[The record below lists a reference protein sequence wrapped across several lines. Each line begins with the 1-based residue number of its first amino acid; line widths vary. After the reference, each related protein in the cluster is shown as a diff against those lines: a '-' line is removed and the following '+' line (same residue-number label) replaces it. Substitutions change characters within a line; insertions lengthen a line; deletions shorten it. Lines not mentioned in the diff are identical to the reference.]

1 MNTLLRITGVGKL
14 VSFYRYI
21 YVDQPELTRLAG
33 IGLILAVGLVHLVE
47 IPSHYGIR
55 PYLGVLFAINFLVTL
70 VAAFGI
76 WRGAK
81 GWGWSLG
88 ALISVLSLLAYLTS
102 RLFGL
107 PAAPELAGEWT
118 SALGSVAM
126 ILEGMFLAGWFSVLT
141 GLAVAAPDKRDWYD

>member
-1 MNTLLRITGVGKL
+1 MNVLLRITGVGKL

-21 YVDQPELTRLAG
+21 YINQPELTRLAG
-33 IGLILAVGLVHLVE
+33 IGLILAVGVVHLVE
-47 IPSHYGIR
+47 IPSHYSIS
-55 PYLGVLFAINFLVTL
+55 PYLGVLFAANFALTL

-76 WRGAK
+76 GRGAK
-81 GWGWSLG
+81 GWGWTLG
-88 ALISVLSLLAYLTS
+88 ALVSSLALLAYLAS

-118 SALGSVAM
+118 SALGSLAM
-126 ILEGMFLAGWFSVLT
+126 IFEGMFIAGWFTVLT